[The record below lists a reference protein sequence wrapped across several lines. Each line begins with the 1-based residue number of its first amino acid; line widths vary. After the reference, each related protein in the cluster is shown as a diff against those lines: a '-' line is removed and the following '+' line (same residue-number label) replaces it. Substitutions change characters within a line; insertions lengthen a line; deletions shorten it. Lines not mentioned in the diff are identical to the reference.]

1 MDKKEDAAELKDVA
15 KMDAVNEDSKAAM
28 AEMLAGKMAKQKMD
42 NKDAEEEA
50 AELKD
55 VAAMDAVNED
65 SKAALEDKLAG
76 KMQKQKMDN
85 MDAKEEAAELK
96 EVAAMDAVNED
107 SKAAMADILAKKAAA
122 KKEEEEEVEAAASP
136 ALSPPVDGAEE
147 YSKKKAIYIN
157 KKVEAALDKLYS
169 NDKTHHVIFKT
180 GPKKKG
186 KKRNYAELV
195 STGEDVMAPMLTTIE
210 SDPNQVYFFAFQVD
224 TSDASGSNRT
234 KYGWSQYMGV
244 TGMAAS
250 KVMSYL
256 GEVKALCKKEDVT
269 LQSVDKTNY
278 KAEYTK
284 EKVSEALNKRGSH
297 KPDKYSYGSMGD
309 YQMEK

>member
-1 MDKKEDAAELKDVA
+1 ME
-15 KMDAVNEDSKAAM
+15 
-28 AEMLAGKMAKQKMD
+28 EMLAGKMAKQKMD
-42 NKDAEEEA
+42 SKDAKEDA
-50 AELKD
+50 AELAD
-55 VAAMDAVNED
+55 VAAMDAVNQD
-65 SKAALEDKLAG
+65 SIADMENKLAG

-96 EVAAMDAVNED
+96 DVAAMNAVNDD
-107 SKAAMADILAKKAAA
+107 SKAAMEEILAKKAAA
-122 KKEEEEEVEAAASP
+122 KKEEEEEVEAASSP
-136 ALSPPVDGAEE
+136 AVSPPPGGAEE

-157 KKVEAALDKLYS
+157 KKIEAALDKLYS

-195 STGEDVMAPMLTTIE
+195 STGEDVLAPMLTTIE
-210 SDPNQVYFFAFQVD
+210 ADPDQVYFFAFQVD

-244 TGMAAS
+244 SGMAAS

-269 LQSVDKTNY
+269 LQSVDKSNF

-297 KPDKYSYGSMGD
+297 KPDKYSYGSLGD

>member
-1 MDKKEDAAELKDVA
+1 
-15 KMDAVNEDSKAAM
+15 
-28 AEMLAGKMAKQKMD
+28 
-42 NKDAEEEA
+42 
-50 AELKD
+50 
-55 VAAMDAVNED
+55 
-65 SKAALEDKLAG
+65 
-76 KMQKQKMDN
+76 MDN

-122 KKEEEEEVEAAASP
+122 KKDEEEEVEAAASP
-136 ALSPPVDGAEE
+136 ASPPVDGAEE

-180 GPKKKG
+180 VPKKKG
-186 KKRNYAELV
+186 KKRNYAELI
-195 STGEDVMAPMLTTIE
+195 STGEDVLAPMLTTIE
-210 SDPNQVYFFAFQVD
+210 ADPDQVYFFAFQVD

-244 TGMAAS
+244 SGMAAS

-256 GEVKALCKKEDVT
+256 GEVKAFAKR
-269 LQSVDKTNY
+269 KT
-278 KAEYTK
+278 
-284 EKVSEALNKRGSH
+284 
-297 KPDKYSYGSMGD
+297 
-309 YQMEK
+309 